1 MALKLFGSKNETT
14 PDVAGTESSTII
26 DIGTPRSAPAAAETE
41 GSLTSRLRRLG
52 IVFAILA
59 ATSAGLLV
67 HQGRQAV
74 DATLQGS
81 ASSELQTLSQQIAK
95 SAQLALRGNQAA
107 IAELDVARNRFKALL
122 QALEEGGA
130 VGGTRLP
137 AVPAAIRPQLQQLG
151 EAWRQTERNSEEL
164 VQKAEGLVA
173 LGTAACGGPS
183 TPPQEAAAPAAAAAV
198 PATASLPLPPS
209 AAVAA
214 CCCRCRCLSQPL
226 PPPPLQLPAASA
238 VATAVLPRGRYVFPR

>member
-74 DATLQGS
+74 DATLQVS

-95 SAQLALRGNQAA
+95 SAQLAHPGVPKPP
-107 IAELDVARNRFKALL
+107 VAHKPVHKQHGSHFAGQLVVRSGDRVGPLTPPKGLAPGKYPRCHSHLL
-122 QALEEGGA
+122 PPRAHQIGPTRAWGGVA
-130 VGGTRLP
+130 VG
-137 AVPAAIRPQLQQLG
+137 
-151 EAWRQTERNSEEL
+151 
-164 VQKAEGLVA
+164 
-173 LGTAACGGPS
+173 
-183 TPPQEAAAPAAAAAV
+183 
-198 PATASLPLPPS
+198 PPS
-209 AAVAA
+209 H
-214 CCCRCRCLSQPL
+214 RKQ
-226 PPPPLQLPAASA
+226 
-238 VATAVLPRGRYVFPR
+238 